1 MECVDLPCML
11 PSCRICRFYCEPS
24 NPKKVRGTLKGPCCR
39 PMVGAP
45 NLDLVSYLYE
55 RWSAQAKNHSVVGSP
70 IEQRLIICAIYAFF
84 ERATK
89 CHQTKIFLY
98 ALGVHFVH
106 VLYSVIFNRIS
117 AIVLGETT
125 KKKSLLRG
133 SGSDIGYPT

>member
-1 MECVDLPCML
+1 MDQNWVNIVKWHDGIDRYALEVE
-11 PSCRICRFYCEPS
+11 SCRICRFYCEPS

-89 CHQTKIFLY
+89 CHQTKIYLY

-117 AIVLGETT
+117 ASVWGQLI
-125 KKKSLLRG
+125 
-133 SGSDIGYPT
+133 IYA